1 VAFLTWLGHR
11 LLGYIHIPKSP
22 DRVEISLGL
31 PDLICV
37 IHGHGSNYFGLIEFL
52 NVKVPFFI
60 RCFKSLCVHFQVL
73 DSFFCA
79 VFLLSICFLFLFF
92 NGATFAIAWGV
103 M

>member
-1 VAFLTWLGHR
+1 VAFLTLLGHR

-73 DSFFCA
+73 DSFFVRCFFCQF
-79 VFLLSICFLFLFF
+79 VSCSFFLMGPLLLLL
-92 NGATFAIAWGV
+92 GV
-103 M
+103 